1 MFRLFAD
8 NMPALGWIAN
18 ADGYITWYN
27 KRWHQYCGTTPE
39 QMEGWG
45 WQSVH
50 DPDLLPSVLERW
62 ARSIA
67 TGERFEMT
75 FPLRGADGVFRMFL
89 TRVEPVRAE
98 DGNVSHWFGTNT
110 DVSAQV
116 AAEEALRDARAEAE
130 ALAAERAGIL
140 SQLAEGVIVTDNE
153 GRITFVNEAAQA
165 IHGMV
170 RLGVGPGEYSHVYRL
185 YREDGQ
191 SYPSA
196 QLPLARAVRGET
208 VAEERWLIRRSDG
221 AEVVAAGGAQPL
233 FDAAGKQMGAVLTMR
248 DDTGR
253 VRAEQQVRENEAR
266 LRALTDNLPGGMV
279 YQIATGRSGDERRF
293 LYVSQSHEKLTG
305 VPAAEV
311 LADSSIPYFLILPE
325 DRQRVEEAE
334 AEAIRT
340 RAPFDVAMRFRHR
353 NGEVRWSRVISAPRE
368 QPDGSL
374 IWDGIQIDITDARL
388 AQERL
393 RELNETLEAQVA
405 ERTQE
410 RDRTWRLSGD
420 MFGIFGLDGRLKRA
434 NPAWTG
440 ILGLIPD
447 EIEGKHHSELKH
459 PDDWERGDDAIA
471 RLGRG
476 ETIAEYEDRYRHKD
490 GSYRWISWTAAAPEG
505 DLIFAV
511 GRDVTGE
518 RERQAQLDAA
528 QEALRQ
534 SQKMEAMG
542 QLTGGVAHDFN
553 NLLTPIVGGLDLLQR
568 RGLGGER
575 ERRLIEGALT
585 SAERAKT
592 LVQRLLAFARR
603 QPLQASAVDVAALV
617 RGMADLVES
626 TSGPQVKVVLQ
637 VAEQLPSA
645 VADANQLE
653 MALLNLAVN
662 ARDAM
667 PDGGTLSISATADK
681 ADGPDAATLK
691 PGAYVR
697 LCVADTGVGMEQDVL
712 ARAVEP
718 FFSTKG
724 VGRGTGLGLSMVHG
738 LAQQLGGRLDISSKP
753 GLGTRVDLWLPA
765 CAASAEAEKARVSH
779 SFAKGEGTAL
789 LVDDEEL
796 VRMSTADMLADLG
809 YCVVDVATA
818 DEALK
823 AIESG
828 LEIDILVSD
837 HLMPGMTGTDL
848 IREVCT
854 RRPHVRALLVSGYA
868 EAEGVAPDLPRL
880 TKPFRQSD
888 LAASIAA
895 LKGTGAI

>member
-18 ADGYITWYN
+18 ADGYISWYN
-27 KRWHQYCGTTPE
+27 KRWHEYCGTTPE
-39 QMEGWG
+39 EMEGWG

-67 TGERFEMT
+67 TGDRFEMT
-75 FPLRGADGVFRMFL
+75 FPLRGADGLFRRFL
-89 TRVEPVRAE
+89 TRVEPVRGE
-98 DGNVSHWFGTNT
+98 DGTISHWFGTNT

-116 AAEEALRDARAEAE
+116 AAEEALREARARSE
-130 ALAAERAGIL
+130 ALAAEHAAIL
-140 SQLAEGVIVTDNE
+140 SQLAEGVIVADRD
-153 GRITFVNEAAQA
+153 GQITFVNKAAQE
-165 IHGMV
+165 IHGTI
-170 RLGVGPGEYSHVYRL
+170 RLGIAPGEYSIAYHL
-185 YREDGQ
+185 YREDGRP
-191 SYPSA
+191 YPSEE
-196 QLPLARAVRGET
+196 LPLARAVRGQT
-208 VAEERWLIRRSDG
+208 VGEERWLIRRSDG
-221 AEVVAAGGAQPL
+221 AEVVAAGAAQPL
-233 FDAAGKQMGAVLTMR
+233 LDSDGGQMGAVLTVR
-248 DDTGR
+248 DDTAR
-253 VRAEQQVRENEAR
+253 VSAEQQVRENEAR

-279 YQIATGRSGDERRF
+279 YQVTTGREGDERRF

-305 VPAAEV
+305 VPAEDV

-325 DRQRVEEAE
+325 DRQRLVEAE

-340 RAPFDVAMRFRHR
+340 RTTFDVEARFRHV
-353 NGEVRWSRVISAPRE
+353 NGEIRWSRVISAPRE

-374 IWDGIQIDITDARL
+374 IWDGVQIDITDARH

-410 RDRTWRLSGD
+410 RDRIWRLSGH
-420 MFGIFGLDGRLKRA
+420 MFGIFDLTGRLKRA
-434 NPAWTG
+434 NPAWTS
-440 ILGLIPD
+440 ILGLLPE
-447 EIEGKHHSELKH
+447 EIEGKHHSELRH
-459 PDDWERGDDAIA
+459 PDDWDMGDEAVAQLERGATLSDI
-471 RLGRG
+471 
-476 ETIAEYEDRYRHKD
+476 EDRYRHKD

-511 GRDVTGE
+511 GRDVTAE
-518 RERQAQLDAA
+518 KERQAQLDAA

-575 ERRLIEGALT
+575 ERRLIEGALA

-603 QPLQASAVDVAALV
+603 QPLQACAVNVAALI
-617 RGMADLVES
+617 RGMGDLIES
-626 TSGPQVKVVLQ
+626 TAGPQVKVVLQ
-637 VAEQLPSA
+637 VAEPLPAA

-667 PDGGTLSISATADK
+667 PDGGTLTISANAEQV
-681 ADGPDAATLK
+681 DAGCAQRLK
-691 PGAYVR
+691 RGEYVR
-697 LCVADTGVGMEQDVL
+697 LYVADTGVGMDQEVL
-712 ARAVEP
+712 ARAAEP

-738 LAQQLGGRLDISSKP
+738 LAQQLGGELSISSKS

-765 CAASAEAEKARVSH
+765 SAAAAEIADGPSNAPASR
-779 SFAKGEGTAL
+779 GEGIVL
-789 LVDDEEL
+789 LVEDEEL
-796 VRMSTADMLADLG
+796 VRMSTADMLCDLG
-809 YCVVDVATA
+809 YEVVDFACPR
-818 DEALK
+818 EALK
-823 AIESG
+823 ALQDG
-828 LEIDILVSD
+828 LKADILVSD

-848 IREVCT
+848 IRQIRA
-854 RRPHVRALLVSGYA
+854 RRPELPALLVSGYA

-880 TKPFRQSD
+880 TKPFRQAD
-888 LAASIAA
+888 LAASLAA
-895 LKGTGAI
+895 LKRDGGA